1 MAHIVCWPHSTGGIS
16 LVGKSGKVYTTDN
29 YGNFEC
35 PEEDARGFMEEHGAV
50 GLQCIP
56 PLPPKVSKPAP
67 KPAPKAAKPVAKAEK
82 KVEKKAAPVK
92 KSSAPKKS
100 AKKAPAKKSSSKK
113 G

>member
-1 MAHIVCWPHSTGGIS
+1 MSYMINWPHSTAGVK
-16 LVGKSGKVYTTDN
+16 LTGKSGNVYVTDA

-35 PEEDARGFMEEHGAV
+35 PEADARGFMAEFGPVGA
-50 GLQCIP
+50 QCWP
-56 PLPPKVSKPAP
+56 PLPAKAA
-67 KPAPKAAKPVAKAEK
+67 KPAPKAAKPVVKAEK